1 MARPPASLLKDTH
14 PEIAA
19 QLIDQTQLGNLGT
32 GSAKKLQWRCPDHPD
47 HIWTATVYNRTNT
60 KSGGTGCPYCD
71 GKKILAGFNDV
82 ATTHPDVAAL
92 FVDQSMTT
100 QVAAQSNKKFEFRC
114 NQGHTWTAPVSRLS
128 NQGSRC
134 PYCSGRKSIAGQTDI
149 TTTHPDIAAQL
160 VDPSLATQLKAG
172 SNKKVTWQ
180 CQANSKHTW
189 TTSPYLRIYKN
200 ERCPECYNRR
210 TIAGRN
216 DLATTHPGIAA
227 QLVDQSLATTINYNS
242 STPIEWR
249 CDIHTGFTWKAS
261 PFNRAVVHSGCPVCA
276 NRVVLTGVNDLATTH
291 PTIAA
296 QLQNQQ
302 LATQVTFG
310 SGKVVTWQC
319 PTDSTHTWASEIFR
333 RTNDNNP
340 LRCPHCFPQSSDGE
354 IELAKI
360 VATLVHPAEVHTSV
374 RHVLPNR
381 YEIDIYLPEHKVGI
395 EFNGVYWH
403 SEAARRGKDYHAQ
416 KSALAH
422 NAGIQLIHVW
432 EDDWRDKKDI
442 VIRMIAHKLHA
453 SDRLH
458 LVLPDYDN
466 APETDRIFARK
477 LITTTLTGK
486 EAANFYE
493 HNHIQGATSATY
505 HYALQQQQPDG
516 TRLTRAV
523 MSVSRPRNN
532 VRRGGYVPGR
542 WDIKRYATRGTVV
555 GGFSKLLK
563 HAERDMLAQGE
574 KINEW
579 VSFSAHD
586 VSDGSLYNNNGFIID
601 RHVQPDYY
609 YVGDYTNWTRVAK
622 SAFKKSNFRDAR
634 DLLWQPE
641 WTEPE
646 CAKANGLHRI
656 YDAGKTRWKKV
667 LS

>member
-32 GSAKKLQWRCPDHPD
+32 GSAKRLQWRCPDHPD

-71 GKKILAGFNDV
+71 GKKVLAGFNDV
-82 ATTHPDVAAL
+82 ATTHPNVAAL

-100 QVAAQSNKKFEFRC
+100 QVAAQSSKKFEFRC
-114 NQGHTWTAPVSRLS
+114 NHAHTWTAPLSRLS

-134 PYCSGRKSIAGQTDI
+134 PYCSGRKSIVGENDLA
-149 TTTHPDIAAQL
+149 TTHPDIAAQL
-160 VDPSLATQLKAG
+160 VNPSLATQMKAG
-172 SNKKVTWQ
+172 SNKKVAWQ
-180 CQANSKHTW
+180 CQANPEHTW

-200 ERCPECYNRR
+200 ERCSECYNRR
-210 TIAGRN
+210 TITGRN
-216 DLATTHPGIAA
+216 DLATTHPNIAA
-227 QLVDQSLATTINYNS
+227 QLVDPSLATTINYNS
-242 STPIEWR
+242 STPVEWR
-249 CDIHTGFTWKAS
+249 CDIHTTFTWKAS
-261 PFNRAVVHSGCPVCA
+261 PFNRAVAHSGCPVCA
-276 NRVVLTGVNDLATTH
+276 NRVVLPGVNDLATTH

-302 LATQVTFG
+302 LATQITFG

-319 PTDSTHTWASEIFR
+319 PTDPTHTWASEVFR
-333 RTNDNNP
+333 RTNNNS
-340 LRCPHCFPQSSDGE
+340 LRCPLCFPQSSNGE

-360 VATLVHPAEVHTSV
+360 VATLVQPAEVYTSV

-381 YEIDIYLPEHKVGI
+381 YEIDIYLPEYKIGI

-403 SEAARRGKDYHAQ
+403 SEAARRDKDYHAQ

-466 APETDRIFARK
+466 APETDRVFARK

-486 EAANFYE
+486 EVADFYE
-493 HNHIQGATSATY
+493 HNHIQGAVSATY
-505 HYALQQQQPDG
+505 HYALQEQQPNG

-532 VRRGGYVPGR
+532 VRRGGYIPGR
-542 WDIKRYATRGTVV
+542 WDIKRYATCGTVV

-574 KINEW
+574 DINEW

-601 RHVQPDYY
+601 KHVQPDYY